1 MASLQ
6 DYAQPVHKSLQQPDL
21 ILGIPKPV
29 LALILCLSMILVYL
43 MGFLFI
49 LSGVIFYIP
58 CYFLSKEDPAMLTI
72 ALDNL
77 FQIDYLEG

>member
-6 DYAQPVHKSLQQPDL
+6 DFALPVHKSLQQPDL
-21 ILGIPKPV
+21 ILGIPKVV
-29 LALILCLSMILVYL
+29 LAIILCLTMILVYL
-43 MGFLFI
+43 LGFI
-49 LSGVIFYIP
+49 LVVAGVILYVP
-58 CYFLSKEDPAMLTI
+58 CYFLSKEDPQMLTI